1 MHLRKGGSELDGTNT
16 TLSYR
21 PDDRFLSCKTDCI
34 LSCGEKLNGRTR
46 PVQLDTEGA
55 VSVVR
60 NASVYAQAGWYF
72 SVTNFFQIPNDGLFL
87 AFVFE
92 NPPDNNKL
100 MYLDQVAAGL
110 FVSEVTGER
119 IGNEET
125 LELLI
130 ADQPR
135 IELIR
140 QTLIP
145 QNNLIGSPDTSTL
158 IVRTV
163 GAADLNRIRFDAL
176 YPDGK
181 VNQEFEGQIILP
193 PGNNLLVFLDPFAEN
208 ISTAVLVATVRWWE
222 LPVKEEK
229 KKKKSVDEKDS
240 QAGCAQ
246 GKSDH

>member
-1 MHLRKGGSELDGTNT
+1 M
-16 TLSYR
+16 
-21 PDDRFLSCKTDCI
+21 
-34 LSCGEKLNGRTR
+34 
-46 PVQLDTEGA
+46 
-55 VSVVR
+55 
-60 NASVYAQAGWYF
+60 
-72 SVTNFFQIPNDGLFL
+72 
-87 AFVFE
+87 
-92 NPPDNNKL
+92 
-100 MYLDQVAAGL
+100 
-110 FVSEVTGER
+110 
-119 IGNEET
+119 
-125 LELLI
+125 I

-208 ISTAVLVATVRWWE
+208 ISTAVLVATVSWWE
-222 LPVKEEK
+222 LPIQKDKKDKEKLVPQQDPKEK
-229 KKKKSVDEKDS
+229 
-240 QAGCAQ
+240 CAQ